1 MWAKIGLGSCDSGL
15 GVDRGWSR
23 SALGPQWESLPPLY
37 TQSVTHLANTKPG

>member
-23 SALGPQWESLPPLY
+23 SDGVLVLFPLSLY
-37 TQSVTHLANTKPG
+37 AIHT